1 LSDIQAE
8 IKHYS
13 SQAVTLSKQAQEASK
28 IRDYAKGKVL
38 MKQAHQASQNCQ
50 NLIQQ
55 YQQNLELQIKAERG
69 EGSVCD

>member
-1 LSDIQAE
+1 MSDIQAE

-28 IRDYAKGKVL
+28 IRNYATVQAL
-38 MKQAHQASQNCQ
+38 MKQAYQASQNCQ

-55 YQQNLELQIKAERG
+55 YQQSLEPQSK
-69 EGSVCD
+69 S

>member
-1 LSDIQAE
+1 MSDIQAE

-28 IRDYAKGKVL
+28 IRDYAQGKAL
-38 MKQAHQASQNCQ
+38 MKQAYEASQNCQ

-55 YQQNLELQIKAERG
+55 YQQSLEPQIKAERG
-69 EGSVCD
+69 DGFIYD

>member
-1 LSDIQAE
+1 MSNIQAQ

-28 IRDYAKGKVL
+28 IRDYAQGKVL
-38 MKQAHQASQNCQ
+38 MQQAYQASQNCQ

-55 YQQNLELQIKAERG
+55 YQQSLEPQSK
-69 EGSVCD
+69 S